1 MVYCEK
7 CGKEVEPS
15 LESYNS
21 EFEYNNNI
29 YKYRAF
35 RGFCPQCNS
44 LIEKN
49 PIQNIASKEDA
60 IRRAMESS
68 SHM

>member
-21 EFEYNNNI
+21 
-29 YKYRAF
+29 
-35 RGFCPQCNS
+35 
-44 LIEKN
+44 
-49 PIQNIASKEDA
+49 ASTEHLEVFA
-60 IRRAMESS
+60 HNVIV
-68 SHM
+68 

>member
-21 EFEYNNNI
+21 
-29 YKYRAF
+29 A
-35 RGFCPQCNS
+35 QCNS

-49 PIQNIASKEDA
+49 PIQNIAAKQDA
-60 IRRAMESS
+60 INRAMESS